1 MAQLTALPGGGP
13 VLRPVAPGAVRR
25 TMTLTVTPLRRTWA
39 SGQTVQARGRDVVRS
54 PGGQVRSEGAE
65 AFGFG
70 LDEEGR
76 MVALPAGPTI
86 PEQLAGVVAQ
96 RGLRKVLA
104 GFRADGPAEPGF
116 SEGLKAELL
125 DDVPGFLVASGYG
138 RLFDGSLSEGP
149 RDGMRGA
156 ASGVCFGLNRHAA
169 EDEDWSLQRFRSQVP
184 GVEFTD
190 GDPAVWHEDEPN
202 EPVSVRRRRMLE
214 VRPVGGGVDIEGY
227 FRDDYR
233 GADGVQKIIHEYG
246 LQARA
251 TGHPLVL
258 ESITPRPGALPME
271 FCPLAVG
278 NVAQLEGV
286 VLGDLEVSVR
296 RALRGPAGCT
306 HLNDEIRSLRMVGVL
321 LARLD

>member
-13 VLRPVAPGAVRR
+13 VLLPVAPGAVRR

-54 PGGQVRSEGAE
+54 AGGEIRSEGTE

-70 LDEEGR
+70 LDEQGR

-104 GFRADGPAEPGF
+104 GFRADGAAEPGF
-116 SEGLKAELL
+116 SEGLRTELL

-149 RDGMRGA
+149 RDGRKGVIG
-156 ASGVCFGLNRHAA
+156 GVCFGLNHLAA
-169 EDEDWSLQRFRSQVP
+169 GTDEWSVQRFRSQVP

-190 GDPAVWHEDEPN
+190 GDPAVWHEDEPS

-214 VRPVGGGVDIEGY
+214 VRPADGGVEIEGY

-233 GADGVQKIIHEYG
+233 GADGAQRIIHEYG
-246 LQARA
+246 LHARA
-251 TGHPLVL
+251 VGHPLVL

-271 FCPLAVG
+271 FCPLAVN
-278 NVAQLEGV
+278 NVAQLAGV
-286 VLGDLEVSVR
+286 VLDDVEVSVR
-296 RALRGPAGCT
+296 RVLRGPAGCT
-306 HLNDEIRSLRMVGVL
+306 HLNDEIRSLRMVGAL